1 MLPKRRLK
9 KCSVR
14 SCWLCS
20 CCDGLMTL
28 HENMDPELRPTM
40 LWNTPQRQRVIVSW
54 KASCWSQL
62 MSSFL
67 LSGVEMMMA
76 THQMTSTG
84 KQRSCQVD
92 HQTAAF
98 AAYLF
103 IYLFIHSF
111 IWTSACSAVEFWV
124 YFLLNIEVAQW
135 WFVKGGF
142 NPSVLCVVSA
152 KVTLTAAINNK
163 PNFN

>member
-1 MLPKRRLK
+1 MQYSSCMASCSAESIRFYRKLHKNSDMPDHLLQCSPKGDWRYVQFALVG
-9 KCSVR
+9 SAAAVMGW
-14 SCWLCS
+14 WLY
-20 CCDGLMTL
+20 MKTW
-28 HENMDPELRPTM
+28 LRPTM

-62 MSSFL
+62 MSSSL

-103 IYLFIHSF
+103 IYSF
-111 IWTSACSAVEFWV
+111 IRLFEHQHVL
-124 YFLLNIEVAQW
+124 LLNFE
-135 WFVKGGF
+135 FT
-142 NPSVLCVVSA
+142 SY
-152 KVTLTAAINNK
+152 
-163 PNFN
+163 

>member
-9 KCSVR
+9 ICSVR

-28 HENMDPELRPTM
+28 HENMAAAHDAVKHAAEA
-40 LWNTPQRQRVIVSW
+40 
-54 KASCWSQL
+54 ASHCQLKSQL
-62 MSSFL
+62 LISANEQFPPFRCGDDDGHTSDDL
-67 LSGVEMMMA
+67 HRKAEELSG
-76 THQMTSTG
+76 
-84 KQRSCQVD
+84 RSSNSCVCCV
-92 HQTAAF
+92 
-98 AAYLF
+98 F
-103 IYLFIHSF
+103 IYLLIHSF